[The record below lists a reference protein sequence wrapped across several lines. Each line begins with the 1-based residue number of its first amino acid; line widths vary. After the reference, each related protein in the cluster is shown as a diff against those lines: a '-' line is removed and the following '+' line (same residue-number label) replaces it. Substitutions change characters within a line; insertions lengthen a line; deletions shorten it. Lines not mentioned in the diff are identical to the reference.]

1 VCSEDDA
8 REIRGPA
15 RVIFSVASA
24 SGGGRGGVAVQDRA
38 SLSWPLLALSREIDR
53 CVRTDV
59 IGGVD
64 GTTVT
69 KGLPPFDSIL
79 KSRSPRVEA
88 QYASTVRSEI
98 SVGSLDPGK
107 LAHTLTP

>member
-1 VCSEDDA
+1 
-8 REIRGPA
+8 
-15 RVIFSVASA
+15 
-24 SGGGRGGVAVQDRA
+24 VQDRA

-69 KGLPPFDSIL
+69 KGPAAL
-79 KSRSPRVEA
+79 
-88 QYASTVRSEI
+88 
-98 SVGSLDPGK
+98 
-107 LAHTLTP
+107 